1 MKRFLICLLALS
13 LMLVS
18 SAGALAYEELPSITY
33 PLDTDVTLKIWMPI
47 SSSCT
52 NQIST
57 YAENES
63 FQYAQEATGIKLE
76 FIHPSTSA
84 VNEEFNLM
92 IVSGDLPDIIV
103 NGQYQ
108 TSAAN
113 ATSCVNGVEDGIFL
127 DLTDYMPEYS
137 PTYWNYLMTNEPFY
151 QDATTDEGR
160 VYYYTNYKN
169 VTSDVEG
176 SWDRFQV
183 RADWLADLNM
193 ETLWTIEDYET
204 YFQYILD
211 NKEGVTPFTL
221 VKSGVE
227 RCFLSAFEIL
237 EGWYQVDGQ
246 VRYGQYEDNFKD
258 YLQLMHDWYEK
269 GYISPDFTSYTSERD
284 AYLAGESGGYCGTSV
299 DTFELAREI
308 GLEIQNCPYLRAYE
322 GQKTHGFYYL
332 RPANG
337 QFAVICSD
345 SEHVPEAMMFMDYGY
360 TLDGSYVYCYG
371 IPEVAWVYG
380 DDGLPK
386 YTDYVLNND
395 RGYNITEV
403 SYILRLHEGFPHMR
417 DSDAY
422 SIPSNS
428 IDPECLAYRLQW
440 QDDPNWN
447 TSDWCLPS
455 LTLSNEDSLRR
466 SEIMTEIDTYIAEM
480 VLKYI
485 TGAESLDT
493 FDTYQQTLKDM
504 GIEEAIELLQKAY
517 DNLLAKKLPENLM
530 RWRRY

>member
-1 MKRFLICLLALS
+1 MKRMLVCLLALS
-13 LMLVS
+13 LMF
-18 SAGALAYEELPSITY
+18 AGTAGMAYEELPPITY
-33 PLDTDVTLKIWMPI
+33 PVDTDVTLKVWMPI

-52 NQIST
+52 NHISS

-63 FQYAQEATGIKLE
+63 FQYAQQATGIGLE
-76 FIHPSTSA
+76 FIHPSTAA

-103 NGQYQ
+103 NGPYQ

-113 ATSCVNGVEDGIFL
+113 ATSCVNGVEDGIYL
-127 DLTDYMPEYS
+127 DLTEYMPQYS
-137 PTYWNYLMTNEPFY
+137 PTYWNYIMTNEPFY
-151 QDATTDEGR
+151 QDATTDDGR

-183 RADWLADLNM
+183 RGDWLDELGM
-193 ETLWTIEDYET
+193 DTLRTIEDYEK
-204 YFQYILD
+204 YFQYILEK
-211 NKEGVTPFTL
+211 KEGVTPFTL
-221 VKSGVE
+221 VKTGVE
-227 RCFLSAFEIL
+227 RCFLTAFEVL
-237 EGWYQVDGQ
+237 EGFYHVDGK
-246 VRYGQYEDNFKD
+246 VHYGQYEDGFKE
-258 YLQLMHDWYEK
+258 YLQLMRDWYSK
-269 GYISPDFTSYTSERD
+269 GYISPDFTSYTNERD

-299 DTFELAREI
+299 DTFELASEI
-308 GLEIQNCPYLRAYE
+308 GLDIQNCPYLRAYPD
-322 GQKTHGFYYL
+322 QKTHGFYYL

-337 QFAVICSD
+337 QYSVISAD
-345 SEHVPEAMMFMDYGY
+345 SEHVAEAMMFIDYGY
-360 TLDGSYVYCYG
+360 TVEGSYTYCYG
-371 IPEVAWVYG
+371 IPEVAWKYG
-380 DDGLPK
+380 EDGLPK

-428 IDPECLAYRLQW
+428 VNPECLAYRLQW
-440 QDDPNWN
+440 QDDPNCN
-447 TSDWCLPS
+447 STDWCLPS
-455 LTLSNEDSLRR
+455 LTLPNEDSLRR
-466 SEIMTEIDTYIAEM
+466 SEIMTEVDTYVNEM

-493 FDTYQQTLKDM
+493 FENYQQELRNM
-504 GIEEAIELLQKAY
+504 GIEEAIELTQKSY
-517 DNLLAKKLPENLM
+517 DKLMTKKLPE
-530 RWRRY
+530 